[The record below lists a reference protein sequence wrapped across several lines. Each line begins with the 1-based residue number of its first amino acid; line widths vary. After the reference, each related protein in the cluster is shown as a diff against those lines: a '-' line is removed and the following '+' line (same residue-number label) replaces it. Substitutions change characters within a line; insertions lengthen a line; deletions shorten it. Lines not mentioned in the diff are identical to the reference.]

1 MKQEFKLK
9 GSPNSALLA
18 ATIGFFFGAMAISLF
33 GPTAGKLSDIMQL
46 TPFEVGILVAI
57 PSLSGSLL
65 RIPMGASVDVNGGRK
80 SFLAL
85 LIITII
91 SLSALCYLFT
101 TYYPDHMTGLYP
113 VILVLGCLSGCG
125 IATFSVGVS
134 QVSYWFEKK
143 KQGFALGVFGGLGT
157 ASAGVVAIVLP
168 IILRRLGFI
177 EAYYILSAAMLLG
190 CIIYFLFAN
199 NAPYFQ
205 FIKRG
210 LSAEESHAKAAESGQ
225 QLFPTGNIK
234 ESLRISAKIP
244 QTWMLVA
251 TYFTTFG
258 GFIALTSWL
267 PTYWQKAEGL
277 TAVQAGTLTAIFAIV
292 AALFRIPGGKLS
304 DKLGGVRVS
313 MVSLIV
319 VAIAGVC
326 MNLPMGW
333 VAQFVCIM
341 IVALAFGFNNAAV
354 MKLVPVYVSKSV
366 GGASGWVGG
375 LGAFGGF
382 VIPPIMG
389 QIAGAFPDYGYKL
402 GFGLFTILSLLNI
415 LINYLG
421 MIKKQSSVETTA

>member
-143 KQGFALGVFGGLGT
+143 KQGYALGVFGGLGT

-234 ESLRISAKIP
+234 ESLRIGSI
-244 QTWMLVA
+244 
-251 TYFTTFG
+251 
-258 GFIALTSWL
+258 
-267 PTYWQKAEGL
+267 
-277 TAVQAGTLTAIFAIV
+277 
-292 AALFRIPGGKLS
+292 R
-304 DKLGGVRVS
+304 
-313 MVSLIV
+313 
-319 VAIAGVC
+319 
-326 MNLPMGW
+326 
-333 VAQFVCIM
+333 
-341 IVALAFGFNNAAV
+341 
-354 MKLVPVYVSKSV
+354 
-366 GGASGWVGG
+366 
-375 LGAFGGF
+375 
-382 VIPPIMG
+382 
-389 QIAGAFPDYGYKL
+389 DYGEDDLGKF
-402 GFGLFTILSLLNI
+402 GFGLKTASISQCRRVVVASRIALQRDACVEIGRQPNCEFPVD
-415 LINYLG
+415 
-421 MIKKQSSVETTA
+421 QESVSRRHARAAGS